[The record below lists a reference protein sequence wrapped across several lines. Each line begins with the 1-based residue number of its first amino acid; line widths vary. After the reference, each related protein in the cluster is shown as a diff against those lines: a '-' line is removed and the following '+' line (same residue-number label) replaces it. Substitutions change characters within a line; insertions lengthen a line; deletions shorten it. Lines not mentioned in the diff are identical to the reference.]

1 MPESHRSQL
10 AMQIDSLTTSV
21 NTYHMRK
28 TDLGLDRERR
38 TQILE
43 AALSC
48 FLQFG
53 YAKTS
58 IDDVARRAN
67 LSRPLI
73 YLKFKSKQ
81 DLLSGLYV
89 DFMESALRES
99 EKILKSKLSTKDK
112 LVQITDTITVRSWER
127 IAGHRM

>member
-1 MPESHRSQL
+1 
-10 AMQIDSLTTSV
+10 
-21 NTYHMRK
+21 MRK

-38 TQILE
+38 SQILD
-43 AALSC
+43 AALNC

-58 IDDVARRAN
+58 IDDVAGRAN

-89 DFMESALRES
+89 DFMETALRES
-99 EKILKSKLSTKDK
+99 ENILESNLSTKDK
-112 LVQITDTITVRSWER
+112 LVQISEIITVKSWER
-127 IAGHRM
+127 IAGHPMTMDFYALCHKQFPPQS

>member
-1 MPESHRSQL
+1 DKVT
-10 AMQIDSLTTSV
+10 ISV
-21 NTYHMRK
+21 NICDMVK
-28 TDLGLDRERR
+28 KDLRLDRERR
-38 TQILE
+38 NQILE
-43 AALSC
+43 AALNC

-99 EKILKSKLSTKDK
+99 EKILKSTLSTKDK
-112 LVQITDTITVRSWER
+112 LMQISETITVRSWER
-127 IAGHRM
+127 IVGHPMTMDFYA